1 MDSRE
6 VEQMSRRIHEDEYM
20 SSDIWK
26 YNVDEPEYKRGSR
39 HNKIG
44 MWIMFIFYG
53 IVLVQVIHAMMVLP
67 FFPIPFAILL
77 GLGFIVY
84 VAWRAT

>member
-1 MDSRE
+1 MTK
-6 VEQMSRRIHEDEYM
+6 RRIHEDEYM

-44 MWIMFIFYG
+44 MWIMYIFYG
-53 IVLVQVIHAMMVLP
+53 IVLIQVVHAMTVIP
-67 FFPIPFAILL
+67 FFPITFSILL
-77 GLGFIVY
+77 GLFFICY
-84 VAWRAT
+84 VAWRAS

>member
-1 MDSRE
+1 MDFRE
-6 VEQMSRRIHEDEYM
+6 VEEMSRRIHEDEYM

>member
-1 MDSRE
+1 MTK
-6 VEQMSRRIHEDEYM
+6 RRIHESEYM

-26 YNVDEPEYKRGSR
+26 YNLDPPVYKRGSR

-53 IVLVQVIHAMMVLP
+53 IITVQLLHAFTVIP
-67 FFPIPFAILL
+67 FFPITFTILL
-77 GLGFIVY
+77 GLLFIVY
-84 VAWRAT
+84 VAWRAS

>member
-1 MDSRE
+1 
-6 VEQMSRRIHEDEYM
+6 MSRRIHEDEYM

-26 YNVDEPEYKRGSR
+26 YNLDPPEYKRGSR

-77 GLGFIVY
+77 GLGFICY
-84 VAWRAT
+84 VAWRTT

>member
-1 MDSRE
+1 MTK
-6 VEQMSRRIHEDEYM
+6 RRIPEDEYM

-26 YNVDEPEYKRGSR
+26 YNLDPPEYKRGSR

-53 IVLVQVIHAMMVLP
+53 IILVQVIHAMTVLP
-67 FFPIPFAILL
+67 FFPITFMMLL
-77 GLGFIVY
+77 GLLFILY
-84 VAWRAT
+84 VAWRAS

>member
-1 MDSRE
+1 
-6 VEQMSRRIHEDEYM
+6 MSRRIHEDEYM

-26 YNVDEPEYKRGSR
+26 YNLDPPEYKRGSR

-53 IVLVQVIHAMMVLP
+53 IVLVQVTHAMIVLP
-67 FFPIPFAILL
+67 FFPIPFSILL
-77 GLGFIVY
+77 GLGFICY
-84 VAWRAT
+84 VAWRAS

>member
-1 MDSRE
+1 MN
-6 VEQMSRRIHEDEYM
+6 RRIHEDEYM

-26 YNVDEPEYKRGSR
+26 YNLDPPEYKRGSR

-44 MWIMFIFYG
+44 MWIMYIFYG
-53 IVLVQVIHAMMVLP
+53 IVLVQVIHAMIVLP

-77 GLGFIVY
+77 GLGFIVF

>member
-1 MDSRE
+1 
-6 VEQMSRRIHEDEYM
+6 MSRKIHEDEYM

-26 YNVDEPEYKRGSR
+26 YNLDPPEYKRGSR

-53 IVLVQVIHAMMVLP
+53 IVLVQVIHAMIVLP

-77 GLGFIVY
+77 GLGFIYY

>member
-1 MDSRE
+1 MTK
-6 VEQMSRRIHEDEYM
+6 RIHEDEYM

-26 YNVDEPEYKRGSR
+26 YNLDPPEYKRGSR

-53 IVLVQVIHAMMVLP
+53 IVLVQLLHAFTVIP
-67 FFPIPFAILL
+67 FFPITFTILL
-77 GLGFIVY
+77 GLLFIVY
-84 VAWRAT
+84 VAWRAS

>member
-1 MDSRE
+1 
-6 VEQMSRRIHEDEYM
+6 MSRRIHEDEYM

-26 YNVDEPEYKRGSR
+26 YNLDPPEYKRGSR

-44 MWIMFIFYG
+44 MWIMYIFYG
-53 IVLVQVIHAMMVLP
+53 IVLVQVIHAMTVLP

-77 GLGFIVY
+77 GLGFIYY
-84 VAWRAT
+84 VAWRAS

>member
-1 MDSRE
+1 MK
-6 VEQMSRRIHEDEYM
+6 RRIDPSEYM
-20 SSDIWK
+20 QDGWNSSPGVVHP
-26 YNVDEPEYKRGSR
+26 YVRGSL

-44 MWIMFIFYG
+44 MWIMWIFYG
-53 IVLVQVIHAMMVLP
+53 IILIQVIHAMMVLP